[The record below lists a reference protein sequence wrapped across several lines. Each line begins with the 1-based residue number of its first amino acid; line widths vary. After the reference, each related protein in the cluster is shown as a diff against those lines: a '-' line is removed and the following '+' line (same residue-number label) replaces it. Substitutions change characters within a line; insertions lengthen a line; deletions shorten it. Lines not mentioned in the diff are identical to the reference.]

1 MFLLRVSLMQYDEYW
16 IILEDTGRLSFKKD
30 ISLAMPRREAAAS
43 AIGGSI
49 HAIIEQPITTP
60 IEASITQTQVNGIL
74 GLQRSSGCRKMFSWK
89 SWTIPEKKTRSQVG
103 RTKDRKTMSQKERES
118 EFCKICSKI
127 GNIGASLFVTGIQW
141 CCSVRQRFLVT
152 FGRVEPNPQREMLC
166 LKRENESPLCG
177 LDLLLVS
184 GRRMINLTL
193 RGLSFRNV
201 EVACILEEVLGKCAC
216 SYRFLSRL
224 ASCVCA

>member
-1 MFLLRVSLMQYDEYW
+1 MNTGSFWRTQDVCHLRKIFLLQCQGERQQPPQ
-16 IILEDTGRLSFKKD
+16 LEDQFMQSSSSQLQLPSKLRLHKLKSMG
-30 ISLAMPRREAAAS
+30 SSACSEAADAERCLVENH
-43 AIGGSI
+43 G
-49 HAIIEQPITTP
+49 QF
-60 IEASITQTQVNGIL
+60 
-74 GLQRSSGCRKMFSWK
+74 QR
-89 SWTIPEKKTRSQVG
+89 KKTRSQVG